1 MNTSELILNL
11 TSYNA
16 VSGYENS
23 FTGQLCDILKRYTE
37 DVTVDRFNNVIAAV
51 KSEKANAPKVML
63 EAHIDQIGL
72 MVSEIKDNGTVG
84 FVSVGG
90 IDPRILPAS
99 DCVILG
105 RERVCGVIEEKS
117 HDKEKLPKIEDMSV
131 FTGFGSEHLKSI
143 ISVGDPVVFDVKPAS
158 LCNDQLAGAALDD
171 RAGIASLIMV
181 MDKIKNANLN
191 FDLYFMF
198 SSQEELG
205 MHGAYSGA
213 DEIQPDLAIAVD
225 VTHGLTPSV
234 KKEDGAFETGGG
246 AIICRGPS
254 LDYDLTNKLID
265 IAEKKSIK
273 YDIEVAA
280 GNSGTDAWAI
290 QTAGSGVRTMLVSI
304 PLKYMHTTV
313 ETIDVLDVEAVA
325 DLICEFLLGGDF
337 NA

>member
-16 VSGYENS
+16 VSGYENG

-51 KSEKANAPKVML
+51 KSEKAGAPKVML

-72 MVSEIKDNGTVG
+72 MVSEIKDDGTVS

-143 ISVGDPVVFDVKPAS
+143 ISVGDPVVFDVKPTS
-158 LCNDQLAGAALDD
+158 LCNGQLAGAALDD

-181 MDKIKNANLN
+181 LDKIKNANLN
-191 FDLYFMF
+191 FDLYFLF

-265 IAEKKSIK
+265 TAEKKSIK

-313 ETIDVLDVEAVA
+313 ETIDVSDVEAVA